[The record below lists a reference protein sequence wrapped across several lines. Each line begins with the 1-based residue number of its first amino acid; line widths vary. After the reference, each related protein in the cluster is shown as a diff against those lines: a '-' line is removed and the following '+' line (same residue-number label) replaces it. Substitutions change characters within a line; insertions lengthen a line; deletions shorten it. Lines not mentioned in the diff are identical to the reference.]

1 MEDLNAQAIIP
12 RNPRGERTA
21 PYSLKGNSV
30 FCPAELPMHRR
41 GKMTVKKA
49 GITYLQYSCPI
60 HFGKERQR
68 HLLCPVA
75 HPKFTTQK
83 GCNALIRLT
92 QASVNAL
99 TTEARHSRSFKK
111 KRTSVERVFSR
122 LLSISMQDL
131 PVSGMEA
138 VKKLLHDCSHH
149 CASHS
154 PSSKPCRLLRQDSF
168 CKIVC
173 TKFIDINFQND
184 FVKPYKVGN
193 KQKDRRQP
201 SRWPLRRPV

>member
-1 MEDLNAQAIIP
+1 
-12 RNPRGERTA
+12 
-21 PYSLKGNSV
+21 
-30 FCPAELPMHRR
+30 MHRR

-92 QASVNAL
+92 PSIRERIDYGSKA
-99 TTEARHSRSFKK
+99 FKELQK
-111 KRTSVERVFSR
+111 KRTSVERIFSR

-131 PVSGMEA
+131 PVSGMQA
-138 VKKLLHDCSHH
+138 VKNYCTIAHITVLLIALAANRAGYSDKIRFVRSFV
-149 CASHS
+149 
-154 PSSKPCRLLRQDSF
+154 PNLLS
-168 CKIVC
+168 
-173 TKFIDINFQND
+173 
-184 FVKPYKVGN
+184 
-193 KQKDRRQP
+193 
-201 SRWPLRRPV
+201 